1 MNEVT
6 IMENI
11 GLIVPCYNE
20 EPSIKIFYDEV
31 ERVFSEM
38 HANHVDYNHEYW
50 FINDGSSDNTLEEI
64 KKLRENDENVHY
76 VSFSRNFGKESA
88 MSAGLENVGGDYVAV
103 MDVDLQDPPALL
115 PQMIKY
121 IKEDDYDVVGCVQKS
136 RKQNFVRAF
145 LSSSFYKV
153 INKMSDVEIKQN
165 VRDYR
170 LMTRQYV
177 DNVLKLTEYNRFTKG
192 IFSWVGFKTKY
203 IEYDGVERAAGESH
217 WSLYQLL
224 EYSLEGIVDF
234 SDVPLKVATWVGGVS
249 FFLSL
254 IGLIFVILRAILFG
268 GSVSGWPSLV
278 SIILL
283 INGVQLFCLG
293 IVGNYIGKIYLETK
307 HRPKYIVKEKK

>member
-1 MNEVT
+1 
-6 IMENI
+6 METI

-20 EPSIKIFYDEV
+20 EPSIELFYEEV
-31 ERVFSEM
+31 ERVFHEM
-38 HANHVDYNHEYW
+38 KQNNLNYHHEYW
-50 FINDGSSDNTLEEI
+50 FINDGSSDKTLSII
-64 KKLRENDENVHY
+64 KNLNKKDEDVHY

-88 MSAGLENVGGDYVAV
+88 MAAGLDNVGGDYVAV

-115 PQMIKY
+115 PKMIKY
-121 IKEDDYDVVGCVQKS
+121 IKEDNYDVVGCVQKT
-136 RKQNFVRAF
+136 RKQNPIRAF
-145 LSSSFYKV
+145 LSSSFYKI

-177 DNVLKLTEYNRFTKG
+177 DNVLKLKEYNRFTKG
-192 IFSWVGFKTKY
+192 IFSWVGFNTKY
-203 IEYDGVERAAGESH
+203 IEYDGVERAAGTSH

-234 SDVPLKVATWVGGVS
+234 SDVPLKIATWVGGTS
-249 FFLSL
+249 FFLSIL
-254 IGLIFVILRAILFG
+254 GLIFVIFRAILLG
-268 GSVSGWPSLV
+268 GSVAGWPSMV

-283 INGVQLFCLG
+283 INGIQLFCLG

>member
-1 MNEVT
+1 MQT
-6 IMENI
+6 I

-31 ERVFSEM
+31 EHVFSEM
-38 HANHVDYNHEYW
+38 RSNNMDYNPEYW
-50 FINDGSSDNTLEEI
+50 FINDGSSDNTLNEI
-64 KKLRENDENVHY
+64 KKLRENDKNVHF

-88 MSAGLENVGGDYVAV
+88 MSAGLNNVGGDYVAV
-103 MDVDLQDPPALL
+103 MDVDLQDPPSLL
-115 PQMIKY
+115 PKMIKY
-121 IKEDDYDVVGCVQKS
+121 IKEDYDVVGCVQKS

-177 DNVLKLTEYNRFTKG
+177 DNVLELTEYNRFTKG

-203 IEYDGVERAAGESH
+203 IEYDGVQRAAGESH

-234 SDVPLKVATWVGGVS
+234 SDVPLKVATWVGGIS
-249 FFLSL
+249 FFFSI
-254 IGLIFVILRAILFG
+254 IGMVFVILRAIFFG
-268 GSVSGWPSLV
+268 DSVSGWPSLV

-283 INGVQLFCLG
+283 INGIQLFCLG

-307 HRPKYIVKEKK
+307 HRPKYIVKEKE

>member
-1 MNEVT
+1 
-6 IMENI
+6 METI

-20 EPSIKIFYDEV
+20 EESINIFYDEV
-31 ERVFSEM
+31 ERIFNEM
-38 HANHVDYNHEYW
+38 KKNNMSYQHEYW
-50 FINDGSSDNTLEEI
+50 FINDGSTDNTLSVI
-64 KKLRENDENVHY
+64 KDLRTHDSNVHY

-88 MSAGLENVGGDYVAV
+88 MAAGLDNVKGEYIAV

-115 PQMIKY
+115 PKMIQY
-121 IKEDDYDVVGCVQKS
+121 IKEDNYDVVGCVQKT
-136 RKQNFVRAF
+136 RKQNAVRAF

-177 DNVLKLTEYNRFTKG
+177 DNVLRLTEYNRFTKG
-192 IFSWVGFKTKY
+192 IFSWVGFNTKY

-224 EYSLEGIVDF
+224 EYSLEGIIDF
-234 SDVPLKVATWVGGVS
+234 SDVPLKIATWVGG
-249 FFLSL
+249 LSCL
-254 IGLIFVILRAILFG
+254 LSVLGLIFVILRAILFG

-278 SIILL
+278 SIILFL
-283 INGVQLFCLG
+283 SGIQLFCLG
-293 IVGNYIGKIYLETK
+293 ILGNYISKIYLETK

>member
-1 MNEVT
+1 
-6 IMENI
+6 METI

-20 EPSIKIFYDEV
+20 EPSINLFYDEV
-31 ERVFSEM
+31 ERVFNEM
-38 HANHVDYNHEYW
+38 KENNMNYDHEYW
-50 FINDGSSDNTLEEI
+50 FVNDGSSDNTLSLI
-64 KKLRENDENVHY
+64 KNLRSKDKNVHY

-88 MSAGLENVGGDYVAV
+88 MAAGLDNVGGDYVAV

-115 PQMIKY
+115 PKMIKY
-121 IKEDDYDVVGCVQKS
+121 IKEDGYDVVGCVQKT
-136 RKQNFVRAF
+136 RKQNPVRAF

-177 DNVLKLTEYNRFTKG
+177 DNVLKLCEYNRFTKG
-192 IFSWVGFKTKY
+192 IFSWVGFNTKY
-203 IEYDGVERAAGESH
+203 IKYDGVERAAGESH

-234 SDVPLKVATWVGGVS
+234 SDVPLKVATWVGGCS
-249 FFLSL
+249 FFISI
-254 IGLIFVILRAILFG
+254 IGLIFVVLRAMFFG
-268 GSVSGWPSLV
+268 GAVSGWPSLV
-278 SIILL
+278 SIILF

-293 IVGNYIGKIYLETK
+293 IAGNYIGKIYLETK
-307 HRPKYIVKEKK
+307 NRPKYIVKEKE